1 MNLAAVRP
9 RHPQLVLLS
18 AAVLVTVAA
27 CGAPTQQGGT
37 AKNQADS
44 LNALYQRAKAEGSV
58 SFWGP
63 EDPPD
68 IVKLGA
74 AFNKTYPGI
83 KVKPFEITATDM
95 VPKMIAAAQAGQ
107 TTTDIAEGSLSTIQ
121 PLVQH
126 KLLAKFQNWGKLL
139 KLPQG
144 AILENGAALA
154 WYNNLQ
160 PIAFNTNLVSAQDE
174 PKTWN
179 DLLDPKWKGKIL
191 VESRAMA
198 FSVLG
203 MQEGDAKMVDYL
215 KKLKAQDLKFVDG
228 GTTTLQELAAGTGAI
243 AVGAYAYNIDN
254 YRDQKKAPVDWNAP
268 NPVGA
273 SQFVLFS
280 VANAPHPAAAQLFMD
295 WLASPRGLAANKNI
309 SGHSS
314 ILQGS
319 GSSEAARVQQQ
330 GATMVVETPANTDL
344 RGKEQE
350 SAAAA
355 LGTASK

>member
-1 MNLAAVRP
+1 MRIAAVRP
-9 RHPQLVLLS
+9 RHPELLLLA
-18 AAVLVTVAA
+18 AAVLVAVAG
-27 CGAPTQQGGT
+27 CGTPTQGGK
-37 AKNQADS
+37 AKNQASS
-44 LNALYQRAKAEGSV
+44 LDTLYQQAKAEGSV

-63 EDPPD
+63 ENVPY
-68 IVKLGA
+68 INQLGA

-83 KVKPFEITATDM
+83 KVKPFEITSTDM

-126 KLLAKFQNWGKLL
+126 NLLAQYQNWSKLL

-160 PIAFNTNLVSAQDE
+160 PIAFNTNLVSAQDA

-203 MQEGDAKMVDYL
+203 MSWGDAKMTAYL
-215 KKLKAQDLKFVDG
+215 KKLKGQDLKFVSG
-228 GTTTLQELAAGTGAI
+228 GTTVLQELAAGTGAI
-243 AVGAYAYNIDN
+243 AVGAYAYDIDN

-268 NPVGA
+268 DPVGA

-295 WLASPRGLAANKNI
+295 WLASPTGLAANKSI
-309 SGHSS
+309 SGHAS

-319 GSSEAARVQQQ
+319 GSSEASRVQQQ
-330 GATMVVETPANTDL
+330 NATMVVETPANTHL
-344 RGKEQE
+344 RGKEQK

-355 LGTASK
+355 LGTASG